1 MEEEL
6 AAIKKQADE
15 LHNQKENLSKVN
27 EELSSSNE
35 ELKNLMTRVDADTN
49 KTTENHKKEV
59 NSLKENIE
67 RLAYKMNLLSDKEQ
81 AKKWLDGYLTEFVKY
96 YDVRHPEGPE
106 GLKSSASPRS
116 PGLQADMQSERGL
129 HQHAVQR
136 IHGPDGDGYER

>member
-1 MEEEL
+1 MFDIGGKDKIKALEEEL

-59 NSLKENIE
+59 NSLKENMVL
-67 RLAYKMNLLSDKEQ
+67 RTFS
-81 AKKWLDGYLTEFVKY
+81 
-96 YDVRHPEGPE
+96 
-106 GLKSSASPRS
+106 
-116 PGLQADMQSERGL
+116 
-129 HQHAVQR
+129 
-136 IHGPDGDGYER
+136 